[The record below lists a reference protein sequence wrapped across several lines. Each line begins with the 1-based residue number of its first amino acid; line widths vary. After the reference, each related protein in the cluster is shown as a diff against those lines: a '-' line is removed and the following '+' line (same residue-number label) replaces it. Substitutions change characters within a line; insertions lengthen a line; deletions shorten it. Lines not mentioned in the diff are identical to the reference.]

1 MTQIVEVIIDPR
13 LHFLE
18 FRRFAAAA
26 IGGLAGPGAW
36 YRGIN
41 KPACNPPDWLFGP
54 VWTLLY
60 TVMGVAAWIVW
71 RRRHET

>member
-1 MTQIVEVIIDPR
+1 MPASRDPQMVA
-13 LHFLE
+13 LAGWIAPC
-18 FRRFAAAA
+18 FAAAA